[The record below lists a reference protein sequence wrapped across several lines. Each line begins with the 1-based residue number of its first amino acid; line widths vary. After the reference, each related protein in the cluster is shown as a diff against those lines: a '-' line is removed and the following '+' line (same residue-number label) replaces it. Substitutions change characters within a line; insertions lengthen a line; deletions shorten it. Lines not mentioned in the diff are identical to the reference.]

1 MAKKII
7 GYQLQDRAA
16 CEVPQGLWD
25 FQIFEDP
32 EDARRYLYTKVDERE
47 RSRFLIYTIREGEIE
62 EPSII
67 KFNEA

>member
-16 CEVPQGLWD
+16 CEIPQGLWD

-32 EDARRYLYTKVDERE
+32 EDARRYLYTKVDERD
-47 RSRFLIYTIREGEIE
+47 RRRFLIYIIREGDIE

-67 KFNEA
+67 KMDEV